1 MDNYTKTAL
10 ELYYLGGNK
19 PSDHAA
25 VEKIAAILS
34 EAFPD
39 KPEPLSRIEEI
50 DEEAKKD
57 WNPEPAKDET
67 DNMTPGQDLATAYYS
82 ELGAER
88 MGQLAKDVD
97 EAIRADRLARPE
109 PSSGEPL
116 LPWRDSLEI
125 AIAECTKLQRY
136 LASES
141 AVRREAQ
148 ARAENAEAAWE
159 AAVEQIKIEQGMK
172 EKAEGEAK
180 ALRGLLEK
188 WAVFIEYMARDD
200 APLAPG
206 TARLFDKVSTA
217 TRAALAQGEGGKL

>member
-1 MDNYTKTAL
+1 MVNTVPPTFLCPECGSRWRWDFAADQPATLCPKCGYDRTKK
-10 ELYYLGGNK
+10 EI
-19 PSDHAA
+19 
-25 VEKIAAILS
+25 VR
-34 EAFPD
+34 EAFLE
-39 KPEPLSRIEEI
+39 K
-50 DEEAKKD
+50 
-57 WNPEPAKDET
+57 PEPAKDET

-172 EKAEGEAK
+172 EKAEGETK
-180 ALRGLLEK
+180 ALREALA
-188 WAVFIEYMARDD
+188 WISQVNAMDYEYQAH
-200 APLAPG
+200 A
-206 TARLFDKVSTA
+206 
-217 TRAALAQGEGGKL
+217 RAALATKKAKA

>member
-1 MDNYTKTAL
+1 MDHKAI
-10 ELYYLGGNK
+10 
-19 PSDHAA
+19 AR
-25 VEKIAAILS
+25 KIWRVGCEQVQWNPDNIEAILR
-34 EAFPD
+34 EAFPE
-39 KPEPLSRIEEI
+39 K
-50 DEEAKKD
+50 
-57 WNPEPAKDET
+57 PEPAKDAQT
-67 DNMTPGQDLATAYYS
+67 LAELLAARGYIQECDTARVVHVLS
-82 ELGAER
+82 
-88 MGQLAKDVD
+88 
-97 EAIRADRLARPE
+97 LARPE

-172 EKAEGEAK
+172 EKAEVEAK

-188 WAVFIEYMARDD
+188 WAVFTEYMARDD
-200 APLAPG
+200 ALLAPG
-206 TARLFDKVSTA
+206 TARLFDEVSAA
-217 TRAALAQGEGGKL
+217 TIAALAQGEGGKL